1 MAYRSVLIE
10 SDVHLS
16 VRNRQLVIRA
26 DGDHSLPVEDLSALV
41 LESRQSTITTAALSL
56 LGQSGCA
63 VYVCDEKHM
72 PCGVL
77 QPFAAHSRELAVVRR
92 QLEAPEPLKKRLWQ
106 AIVVAKIRNQAA
118 CLSLCGKQA
127 AADGLLAM
135 AGAVRSGDTANTEA
149 AAAARYFPALFEPG
163 FTRGRDDPRN
173 AALNY
178 GYAILRGSIA
188 RHLAAYGFAPYMGLH
203 HRSELNN
210 FNLADDLIEPFRPL
224 VDCMTASWFGDE
236 PFTAENRR
244 LMLTCLHMELLSG
257 GSRHSAGYAIERLV
271 QSLSKSLEQKE
282 VALQLPALEQLRLH
296 AYE

>member
-92 QLEAPEPLKKRLWQ
+92 QLEAPEPLKRRPRLP
-106 AIVVAKIRNQAA
+106 AIFRR
-118 CLSLCGKQA
+118 CLSRALPAGGRIRATPPSITAMPSCA
-127 AADGLLAM
+127 AASRAIWRL
-135 AGAVRSGDTANTEA
+135 TALPRIWGCITA
-149 AAAARYFPALFEPG
+149 A
-163 FTRGRDDPRN
+163 
-173 AALNY
+173 
-178 GYAILRGSIA
+178 S
-188 RHLAAYGFAPYMGLH
+188 
-203 HRSELNN
+203 
-210 FNLADDLIEPFRPL
+210 
-224 VDCMTASWFGDE
+224 
-236 PFTAENRR
+236 
-244 LMLTCLHMELLSG
+244 
-257 GSRHSAGYAIERLV
+257 
-271 QSLSKSLEQKE
+271 
-282 VALQLPALEQLRLH
+282 
-296 AYE
+296 